1 VDVGSACCAEAGSR
15 AAGGRA
21 GAGARAQV
29 DYFKSSLD
37 AVLLDTLWNKYW
49 VNTLAAS
56 PLLATR
62 ALGTGQLTDIG
73 ARGAAR
79 RQGPSDPGLS
89 SSGGA
94 AGHTPAVVNSRWKSR
109 LGCHGVL
116 QN

>member
-1 VDVGSACCAEAGSR
+1 
-15 AAGGRA
+15 
-21 GAGARAQV
+21 V

-73 ARGAAR
+73 ARRAAR
-79 RQGPSDPGLS
+79 RQGPADPGLG
-89 SSGGA
+89 SGWRRGLPHA
-94 AGHTPAVVNSRWKSR
+94 DSLELQTRSQDCIA
-109 LGCHGVL
+109 LGCVCCQAGRWFVRCGE
-116 QN
+116 QVNMG